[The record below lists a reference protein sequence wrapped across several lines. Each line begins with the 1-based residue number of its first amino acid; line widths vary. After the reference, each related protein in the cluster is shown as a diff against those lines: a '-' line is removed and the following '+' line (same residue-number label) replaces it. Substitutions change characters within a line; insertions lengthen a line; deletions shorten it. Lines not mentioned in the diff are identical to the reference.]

1 MKCARHTANK
11 VFSTRAAPDFHECMR
26 ENVWNVACARPLS
39 PTYQPKCSPC
49 IWNVRMK
56 CKRLREMK
64 CSSGFCCM
72 YVPLVRRVLY
82 IWSDGC
88 SRSTRNKWASSYG
101 SFLPLLQS
109 SNSIPTSR
117 SSPNCSLYLSNP
129 QSIFHC
135 LGQSHANWRNCYWFS
150 LFVRPWSF
158 PRHLSRIFTPFS
170 SWSEI
175 FWSTKQS
182 SFCAYLTRLI
192 IFQDCLHAIQV
203 LCLCNSNSNV
213 LSFSHHL
220 CKITSPA
227 GNDNGSTS
235 IGSSDA

>member
-101 SFLPLLQS
+101 SFYPCYSLLIRSLPHAPLQIVRSICPTLSPS
-109 SNSIPTSR
+109 SIASGS
-117 SSPNCSLYLSNP
+117 
-129 QSIFHC
+129 
-135 LGQSHANWRNCYWFS
+135 
-150 LFVRPWSF
+150 
-158 PRHLSRIFTPFS
+158 
-170 SWSEI
+170 
-175 FWSTKQS
+175 
-182 SFCAYLTRLI
+182 LTRIGVIAIGFLFLSAPDRSQGI
-192 IFQDCLHAIQV
+192 CLEY
-203 LCLCNSNSNV
+203 
-213 LSFSHHL
+213 SHL
-220 CKITSPA
+220 LVA
-227 GNDNGSTS
+227 GVRYFDQPK
-235 IGSSDA
+235 